1 MNTLEQRL
9 AESQKRTL
17 ARLRAMGDIGE
28 GAIVKHE
35 DPTREQWQMI
45 HPGVE
50 RAGGWRLTTFDLKG
64 FSGHMCFAG
73 KDEAMSEAAR
83 NGFYIRDD
91 EALGRLQ
98 HTPAFIRGNYVLG
111 LLEQINGGKITSF
124 DAAAMLNE
132 YDERMNRMA
141 A

>member
-35 DPTREQWQMI
+35 NPTREQWQMV
-45 HPGVE
+45 HPD
-50 RAGGWRLTTFDLKG
+50 AGHTGSWRLTTFDLKG

-73 KDEAMSEAAR
+73 KDEAMHEAAR

-91 EALGRLQ
+91 GALDRLQ
-98 HTPAFIRGNYVLG
+98 HTPAFIRGNYVLE
-111 LLEQINGGKITSF
+111 LLEQINGGKMAAL
-124 DAAAMLNE
+124 DAAGALNE
-132 YDERMNRMA
+132 YDSRMA
-141 A
+141 D